1 MMSLS
6 PWAECQTPSLD
17 WSKTR
22 RNGATQPFSQLR
34 EVFRL
39 PDPDNDSRPA
49 PSDAGHPTPPAG
61 PQPGPTP
68 GPAPVAWLDGSQPVT
83 GPPVTDGPAPGLA
96 WSFGLDLDGLLSAI
110 GATQAGRPEDVQGPR
125 AVGDPDGHELSFAA
139 ERDLVESAE
148 ADGSRGRDLTGV
160 IADQLP
166 AGPGLAAWLS
176 GADVGELSDYDLP
189 AIAAGYRRI
198 ASWAFAGDLAASA
211 EITSRAA
218 ARDPKACVDE
228 DGRPSHVTAAAGAEL
243 SLTLTQSHY
252 TAMRLAHV
260 ACDLRWRLRAT
271 GAALTAGTIDKDR
284 ARLISEY
291 LSVLN
296 DDDDAVRA
304 EAMVLPRAGQ
314 QTTGQLREALQRAVI
329 KVDPRSAD
337 ERREQAARR
346 ARVSLYPDPDGTAG
360 LAASKLPGDLAAAAM
375 ARLSAIAR
383 AMKASGAAGGID
395 LLRAQAF
402 IGLLLGTL
410 QQVPPPPRPPPPPHP
425 APPRR
430 PRPPPAPPPH

>member
-125 AVGDPDGHELSFAA
+125 AVGDPDAHELSFTAD
-139 ERDLVESAE
+139 RDLVESAE
-148 ADGSRGRDLTGV
+148 ADGGRGRDLTGV

-176 GADVGELSDYDLP
+176 NADVGELSGYDL
-189 AIAAGYRRI
+189 AGITTAYQRLESWAAAGK
-198 ASWAFAGDLAASA
+198 LAAAA
-211 EITSRAA
+211 EIVSRAA
-218 ARDPKACVDE
+218 ARDAKARVGE

-243 SLTLTQSHY
+243 SLTLTLSQYS
-252 TAMRLAHV
+252 AMGLAHV
-260 ACDLRWRLRAT
+260 AADLRWRLRAT
-271 GAALTAGTIDKDR
+271 GAALAAGVIDPGR
-284 ARLISEY
+284 ARLVSEY
-291 LSVLN
+291 LSVLK

-304 EAMVLPRAGQ
+304 EAMVLPQAGQ
-314 QTTGQLREALQRAVI
+314 QTTGQLRQALQHAVI

-346 ARVSLYPDPDGTAG
+346 ARVCLYPDPDGTAG
-360 LAASKLPGDLAAAAM
+360 LAASKLPGVL
-375 ARLSAIAR
+375 
-383 AMKASGAAGGID
+383 SGAAGGID

-410 QQVPPPPRPPPPPHP
+410 QQVPPPPGPPPPADPDPDDGPGPSRP
-425 APPRR
+425 A
-430 PRPPPAPPPH
+430 